1 MGLTRGANR
10 EHLVRAS
17 LESIAYQV
25 KDVLHAMEEDSG
37 LKLAGLKVD
46 GGASANNFLMQF
58 QSDILDTNINRPKV
72 VETTALGAAY
82 LAGLAVGF
90 YSSKDDIKNSWI
102 IDKEFKPNMEEAK
115 RANLYK
121 GWKRAVQ
128 RSLDWAKE
136 DEELETA
143 EC

>member
-58 QSDILDTNINRPKV
+58 QSDILDANIDRPKV

-115 RANLYK
+115 RA
-121 GWKRAVQ
+121 
-128 RSLDWAKE
+128 
-136 DEELETA
+136 
-143 EC
+143 